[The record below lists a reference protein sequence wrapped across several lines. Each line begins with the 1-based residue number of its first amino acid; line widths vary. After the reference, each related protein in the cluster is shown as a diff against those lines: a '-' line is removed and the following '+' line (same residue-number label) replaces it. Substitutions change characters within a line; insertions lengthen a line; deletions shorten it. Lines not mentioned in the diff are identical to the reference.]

1 MKKDPHRV
9 KILGAKAVKAKLR
22 RMAYEIFEKNY
33 EAESLVMIGMG
44 KRGGYLCSRL
54 ADLLQEISPLKVTQI
69 EAVKS
74 DSREG
79 ILPEETNKAIPGQAV
94 IIVDDVL
101 YSGLTMFQA
110 LSAVMDLKP
119 AKVQVAV
126 LIDRGHRNIPVSH
139 DFVGVELATSLQQY
153 VSVEITADEDKAVA
167 YLF

>member
-1 MKKDPHRV
+1 MNKEPHRV

-33 EAESLVMIGMG
+33 EESDLVMIGMG
-44 KRGGYLCSRL
+44 KRGGYLASQL
-54 ADLLQEISPLKVTQI
+54 ADLLHEISPLKVTRI
-69 EAVKS
+69 DAIKS

-79 ILPEETNKAIPGQAV
+79 VLPEETANAIPGKV
-94 IIVDDVL
+94 VVIVDDVL
-101 YSGLTMFQA
+101 YSGLTMFHA

-119 AKVQVAV
+119 AKVQIAV
-126 LIDRGHRNIPVSH
+126 LIDRGHRHIPVSH

-153 VSVEITADEDKAVA
+153 VSVEIAENEHKAVA